1 MRKILNKIV
10 KINIV
15 DLKLPKI
22 GEVIKIRNIQIRKKI
37 LINKINLIEAEV
49 VIRLVTMNKIVEEE
63 TIEELEEGAIE
74 MTLFVIKLIR
84 MLSIQRKILLSNE
97 KKQMILIEKIKMM
110 VIKIKILKKILHTL
124 NVVEGVE
131 EDEVKMFKIV
141 VVGLT
146 IKRIMQL
153 VKPGSIVNSFR
164 NLSE

>member
-164 NLSE
+164 NHSE

>member
-1 MRKILNKIV
+1 
-10 KINIV
+10 
-15 DLKLPKI
+15 
-22 GEVIKIRNIQIRKKI
+22 
-37 LINKINLIEAEV
+37 
-49 VIRLVTMNKIVEEE
+49 
-63 TIEELEEGAIE
+63 